1 MNSEYEMIASNFYKY
16 IVYEINIVREKKKR
30 NMDCN
35 LLYLMLK
42 KREIK
47 SGFQYIKYIYLA
59 Q

>member
-42 KREIK
+42 K
-47 SGFQYIKYIYLA
+47 
-59 Q
+59 